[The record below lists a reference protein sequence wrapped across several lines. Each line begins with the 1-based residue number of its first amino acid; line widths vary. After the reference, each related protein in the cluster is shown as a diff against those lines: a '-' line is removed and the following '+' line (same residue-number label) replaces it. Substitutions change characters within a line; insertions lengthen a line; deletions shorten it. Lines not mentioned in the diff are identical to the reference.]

1 MYRLLTLLLIFF
13 IYSCSDKPIPVPEI
27 SISDT
32 LENITSDEPFQI
44 LINSFRGNDQR
55 NYYGENP
62 PTNLNINWKIYLGK
76 GRSSSYRKGGSDFWQ
91 GAGWTGQPL
100 LTREDDSLYIYQG
113 SLDYNLKK
121 LNATDGRLIWQ
132 YKFDDVIKGTGT
144 LFTLNSETDLARK
157 HVIVQG
163 SRRGYGTSLG
173 SKHTYSVRAVS
184 ALTGKELWRYNVRR
198 TQSFSRDA
206 DGSPLFF
213 NDTLYA
219 GFENGIFAVIDPKK
233 YIDTNN
239 VREPYIIKE
248 FELFGRMR
256 GRANIVIEASPV
268 LLGDRIYISSG
279 AGLVYG
285 YNLKTREI
293 DWEFYIGSDL
303 DGTPAV
309 THDSCLLVPVEK
321 QYIPGNGGLLKLD
334 PSKSPDES
342 VVWYLPT
349 ANKTFLDWQGGI
361 IGSPAVN
368 TLYKKVNDR
377 NLAAVVGIDGFLY
390 LIDTDSIQAGVNV
403 KSFDART
410 NFPTPLVY
418 DKVKIGTS
426 ISSPLIID
434 DILIAG
440 SYNGL
445 HLFRIT
451 PDLKLELL
459 DKFVTTIEATPIVFG
474 GKIYV
479 GSKDG
484 YLYCFGK

>member
-1 MYRLLTLLLIFF
+1 MF
-13 IYSCSDKPIPVPEI
+13 SCGENQTPETEVTSSDSAEFQTP
-27 SISDT
+27 
-32 LENITSDEPFQI
+32 DEPFKI
-44 LINSFRGNDQR
+44 LISSFRGNEQR

-62 PTNLNINWKIYLGK
+62 PTALNLKWKIYLGK
-76 GRSSSYRKGGSDFWQ
+76 GRSSSYRKGGHDFWQ

-121 LNATDGRLIWQ
+121 LSASDGRLIWQ

-144 LFTLNSETDLARK
+144 IFNVESVNDLKWK
-157 HVIVQG
+157 HIIVQG
-163 SRRGYGTSLG
+163 SRRGYGISAGANFAYSL
-173 SKHTYSVRAVS
+173 RAIS
-184 ALTGKELWRYNVRR
+184 AITGDELWRYNVRR

-206 DGSPLFF
+206 DGSPLFL

-219 GFENGIFAVIDPKK
+219 GLENGIFAVINPVKVK
-233 YIDTNN
+233 DTNK
-239 VREPYIIKE
+239 VFEPEVIKE
-248 FELFGRMR
+248 FELFGRTR

-268 LLGDRIYISSG
+268 LLGNRIYISSG

-285 YNLKTREI
+285 FNTVTKDI

-309 THDSCLLVPVEK
+309 THDSCILVPVEK

-334 PSKSPDES
+334 PSKPPEES

-349 ANKTFLDWQGGI
+349 ANKNFLDWQGGI

-368 TLYKKVNDR
+368 TLYEKVSGR
-377 NLAAVVGIDGFLY
+377 NLAAVMGIDGFLY
-390 LIDTDSIQAGVNV
+390 LIDTDSILPDQKVR
-403 KSFDART
+403 SFDART
-410 NFPTPLVY
+410 MYPTPLVY
-418 DKVKIGTS
+418 DKYKVGTS

-451 PDLKLELL
+451 PELKLELL
-459 DKFVTTIEATPIVFG
+459 DVFNTTIEATPIVYEG
-474 GKIYV
+474 RIYI

-484 YLYCFGK
+484 NLYCFGN